1 MDSSYLWALGGMAL
15 FATLLIVRP
24 KEVGK
29 ILGSFDPRGFTP
41 EQLTKRTRL
50 IGCLGLVFCL
60 AIALVYYY
68 ATLR

>member
-1 MDSSYLWALGGMAL
+1 MAL

-60 AIALVYYY
+60 AVALVYYY